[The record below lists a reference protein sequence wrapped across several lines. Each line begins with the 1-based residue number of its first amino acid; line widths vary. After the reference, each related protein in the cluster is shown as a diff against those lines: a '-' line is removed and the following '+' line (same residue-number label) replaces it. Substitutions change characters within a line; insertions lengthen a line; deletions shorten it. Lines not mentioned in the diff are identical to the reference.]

1 MNDFS
6 DLRGKV
12 AAITGGSGIIG
23 KTLARGLCNAG
34 VNVIILDYKAER
46 GAMTAKEITAG
57 QESGLA
63 TSFDANVIDRDSLL
77 RARDRIREK
86 FGSLDILIN
95 CAGGNKATATTAKEY
110 IAGGEKDLQGTFF
123 DLDIEGFDG
132 VFDLNFKGTVLP
144 TMILAEDMVSRGS
157 GVILNI
163 SSMNGYRPLTKI
175 PAYSAAKAAIN
186 NLTQWLAVHFA
197 PAGVRVNA
205 IAPGFLLTNQNRSS
219 FMTKNGWND
228 PRVENNSATTYGR
241 YAERRAG
248 RYNAIPLSGPHLLD
262 GCGDTFRWRLS
273 ARVSD
278 GTFSPALYYF
288 EKFYTAQHG
297 VPGDLNGKIFLSYRF
312 DLRL

>member
-86 FGSLDILIN
+86 FGTLDILIN
-95 CAGGNKATATTAKEY
+95 CAGGNKATATTAKEF

-205 IAPGFLLTNQNRSS
+205 IAPGFLLTNQNR
-219 FMTKNGWND
+219 FLLTDEKTGGMT
-228 PRVENNSATTYGR
+228 PRGKKIISATPMGR
-241 YAERRAG
+241 YAEPEELVG
-248 RYNAIPLSGPHLLD
+248 TMLYLLSGASSFVTGVVIPVD
-262 GCGDTFRWRLS
+262 GGFS
-273 ARVSD
+273 AYS
-278 GTFSPALYYF
+278 
-288 EKFYTAQHG
+288 G
-297 VPGDLNGKIFLSYRF
+297 V
-312 DLRL
+312 